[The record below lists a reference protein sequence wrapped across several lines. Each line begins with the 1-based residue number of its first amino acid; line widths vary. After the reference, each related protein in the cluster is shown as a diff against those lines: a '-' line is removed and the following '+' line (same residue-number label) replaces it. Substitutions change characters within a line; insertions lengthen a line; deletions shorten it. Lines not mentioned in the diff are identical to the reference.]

1 MGKRKSTE
9 SSLPTFFDPDDRAT
23 RRLRRQRAL
32 FIPKYLQQEAV
43 GAHLAIAAQE
53 NAFKIAT
60 QWAGLETSGALAQH
74 KETSIDTQFLDQ
86 LFGTGLGYR
95 VKTASPNAWELE
107 HKFTVAGVGT
117 APTAAPAYP

>member
-1 MGKRKSTE
+1 MAKRNSIE

-32 FIPKYLQQEAV
+32 FIPKFLQQEAA
-43 GAHLAIAAQE
+43 GAHLALAAQD

-60 QWAGLETSGALAQH
+60 HWANLESSGELAKH

-86 LFGTGLGYR
+86 LFGSGLGYR
-95 VKTASPNAWELE
+95 VKTASPDAWEIS
-107 HKFTVAGVGT
+107 
-117 APTAAPAYP
+117 